1 MGNHRWGADQNIQ
14 FINEYQRHEC
24 LWDPKHPQYKNKLA
38 REAAYKTMMQATEME
53 SMVDVVSKIRILR
66 NTYNNEILK
75 AKKSMEMAD
84 KLYVS
89 KIPWLNHLDFIKNIE
104 SDRTENSATDNTLQT
119 STAESKIKKCT
130 IRPKPASAPTPKNK
144 RKLGDPLIRDDGVLE
159 KVSTPKANA
168 RSNDE
173 FDLFGQTIAEQLRQ
187 LPLGIALET
196 EEMLLAT
203 VRKQRMRVADDE
215 ARRRNKVQ
223 EEIVCKDEIED
234 DKEDWET

>member
-24 LWDPKHPQYKNKLA
+24 LWDPKHPQYKNKHV

-104 SDRTENSATDNTLQT
+104 SDRTENSVSLIHKLIIKLNNAHPYKPNFLSKVGETLSDSFANGSKTLRPDYNHRNQPT
-119 STAESKIKKCT
+119 ESAIK
-130 IRPKPASAPTPKNK
+130 N
-144 RKLGDPLIRDDGVLE
+144 
-159 KVSTPKANA
+159 
-168 RSNDE
+168 
-173 FDLFGQTIAEQLRQ
+173 F
-187 LPLGIALET
+187 
-196 EEMLLAT
+196 LA
-203 VRKQRMRVADDE
+203 
-215 ARRRNKVQ
+215 
-223 EEIVCKDEIED
+223 
-234 DKEDWET
+234 